1 MAEEAANLTVL
12 WKIGPIIQRWCKLM
26 RDQAKRQQ
34 GAKLMPTRGLE
45 GMWILRGEVFLFE
58 KYTVGVSSERFPEN
72 QSFNVG
78 SLHCTGIYTVWQF
91 LEGTSFCV
99 VAAPLYS

>member
-72 QSFNVG
+72 QLFNVG
-78 SLHCTGIYTVWQF
+78 SLHCTCVNSGIKT
-91 LEGTSFCV
+91 
-99 VAAPLYS
+99 PLSLQSKILQYKIL